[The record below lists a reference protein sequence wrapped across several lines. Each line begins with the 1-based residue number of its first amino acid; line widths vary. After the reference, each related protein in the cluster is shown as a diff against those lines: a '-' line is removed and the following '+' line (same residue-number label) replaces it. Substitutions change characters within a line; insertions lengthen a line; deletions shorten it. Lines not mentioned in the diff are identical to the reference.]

1 MKKLIAAGLLLAS
14 THAAQATV
22 DTGKWLLEFDNGWK
36 VTMDMDN
43 FDNYNDSHFGGFH
56 RHEGNGVGGT
66 NFIDI
71 DTGDVATTLTGSAY
85 AGYHDLSDFSSV
97 YEFGTTQNDR
107 VFIRDH
113 KQNTS
118 GDQAVNYL
126 KFSEAGLIDFNET
139 NSFYDSLVDLI
150 GVSSWRTI
158 SYAELDGTVL
168 RNVSTLGI
176 ALTNVSQV
184 SAVPVPGAVWLMG
197 TALIGLVTKRK
208 VIKL

>member
-1 MKKLIAAGLLLAS
+1 MKKLITAILFLAS
-14 THAAQATV
+14 INVQATV

-71 DTGDVATTLTGSAY
+71 DTGDATTTLAGSAY
-85 AGYHDLSDFSSV
+85 AGDSNDHTRIIDYASTQSD
-97 YEFGTTQNDR
+97 NI
-107 VFIRDH
+107 FIRDY
-113 KQNTS
+113 KYLDLT
-118 GDQAVNYL
+118 DQVFDYL
-126 KFSEAGLIDFNET
+126 KVSEAGLIDFNET
-139 NSFYDSLVDLI
+139 NSFYDNLVDLI
-150 GVSSWRTI
+150 GVSAWSTG
-158 SYAELDGTVL
+158 SYAELGGTVL
-168 RNVSTLGI
+168 RNVLTSGV

-208 VIKL
+208 LI